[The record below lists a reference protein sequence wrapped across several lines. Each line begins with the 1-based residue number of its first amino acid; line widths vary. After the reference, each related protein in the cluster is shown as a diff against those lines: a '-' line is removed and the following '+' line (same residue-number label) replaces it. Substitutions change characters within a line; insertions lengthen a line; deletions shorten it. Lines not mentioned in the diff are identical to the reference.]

1 MGWGYILLFFAIR
14 EMHVLKL
21 KVLCGRIRVF
31 VVCVFPVETFMQR
44 PVCPGGRKTL
54 RFCFMWVSRP
64 FGSWG
69 YIRQT
74 RINMLK
80 DVVSMFKGNVHWS
93 GIMLWPDRWSTD
105 TWQHAFRSRKN
116 GQDLQTA
123 ALVGCMLVPILRCQN
138 TECIAVCFVWIW
150 IVTDQSGYPCWSLST

>member
-1 MGWGYILLFFAIR
+1 MKHQVFSAYHAESQEALEYFHQTLKTMWHTYCFRTGTEWDEGVFSCFLQSGKL
-14 EMHVLKL
+14 MHVLKL

-31 VVCVFPVETFMQR
+31 VDCVFPVETFMQR
-44 PVCPGGRKTL
+44 PVCPGRRKIL
-54 RFCFMWVSRP
+54 SFCFMWVSRP

-105 TWQHAFRSRKN
+105 TWQNAFRSRKN
-116 GQDLQTA
+116 GQD
-123 ALVGCMLVPILRCQN
+123 G
-138 TECIAVCFVWIW
+138 
-150 IVTDQSGYPCWSLST
+150 